1 MKYQIAQYS
10 LRGARLTNQDRVG
23 FAERDNAVLL
33 VVADGLGGHRG
44 GEIAA
49 EILVQTMLRAFQT
62 VRQPRIERPSAFLA
76 LSILQ
81 AHAAIVARGKTK
93 EEGDGNVPLEPRTT
107 CVACLVQDGYAYW
120 AHVGDSRLYHFR
132 GDKLVLRTQDHTAVE
147 EMRQEGLLSEQ
158 EMLEHPHK
166 GHLLNCLGSSSK
178 PSISLSG
185 ETALQNGDLL
195 LLCSD
200 GLWEAF
206 APEEMMSYL
215 KSPALDAKVEEM
227 LFAAVRKMRHACDN
241 ISALCLR
248 WQEAKTTGAPIQ
260 GNAAVKIN
268 EQTLRKEAKHRA
280 PPPKI
285 APKKPADIAHVADDD
300 PHKSIKDRIK
310 EIEEYLRKYESK

>member
-1 MKYQIAQYS
+1 MKYVAESATRIGN
-10 LRGARLTNQDRVG
+10 RPRNQDRV
-23 FAERDNAVLL
+23 AILESRETVLL
-33 VVADGLGGHRG
+33 VVADGMGGQKG
-44 GEIAA
+44 GELAA
-49 EILVQTMLRAFQT
+49 QTLVESIKHTFRKA
-62 VRQPRIERPSAFLA
+62 PRPVERPRTFISHAIA
-76 LSILQ
+76 R
-81 AHAAIVARGKTK
+81 AHRDIVERGQQHQP
-93 EEGDGNVPLEPRTT
+93 PLNPCTT
-107 CVACLVQDGYAYW
+107 CVVCLVQDGCAWW

-260 GNAAVKIN
+260 GNAAVKID
-268 EQTLRKEAKHRA
+268 EQILRKEAKHRA
-280 PPPKI
+280 PPVKV
-285 APKKPADIAHVADDD
+285 APKKPADISHVAEDD